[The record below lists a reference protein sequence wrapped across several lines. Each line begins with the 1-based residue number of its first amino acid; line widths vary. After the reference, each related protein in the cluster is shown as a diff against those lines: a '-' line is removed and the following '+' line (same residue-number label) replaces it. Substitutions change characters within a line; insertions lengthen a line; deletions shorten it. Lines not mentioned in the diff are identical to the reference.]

1 LHKLVEEIRGIKIER
16 YIEGREFYDK
26 FENLE
31 EIDSSLTNEII
42 ETHII
47 RQVSVNFMNSMI
59 PSQSIQDLQINI
71 FDKEIVFELP
81 ELE

>member
-1 LHKLVEEIRGIKIER
+1 MHKLVEEIRGIKIER